1 MNPIR
6 KENPKRM
13 ASKLGHAIDAVD
25 LGIRRYLLHRHLAH
39 WHPISTAP
47 HNQDLEI
54 RALDEDLLVA
64 IPFPCKRTNA
74 SDWTNADLGTRVYM
88 RSVRWRIW
96 RPNSATDR
104 VDCPPSVARSQRFDP
119 QRTRSLL
126 SLGEKPPRCAQT
138 ASQACYE
145 EIRSPALP
153 VVARMPRETM
163 WPLRCRRTK

>member
-13 ASKLGHAIDAVD
+13 ASKLGDAIDAVD

-54 RALDEDLLVA
+54 RALDEDLLIA

-88 RSVRWRIW
+88 RPVRWRIW
-96 RPNSATDR
+96 QKTKS
-104 VDCPPSVARSQRFDP
+104 P
-119 QRTRSLL
+119 QPHRL
-126 SLGEKPPRCAQT
+126 
-138 ASQACYE
+138 
-145 EIRSPALP
+145 
-153 VVARMPRETM
+153 MM
-163 WPLRCRRTK
+163 H